1 MNFDIRVDLQAH
13 RPTALKSDAGNA
25 RVIFGVESKQPE
37 SVQ

>member
-1 MNFDIRVDLQAH
+1 MSFNIRVVLQAH
-13 RPTALKSDAGNA
+13 RPTALKSDTGNA